1 MCINTR
7 EPLHPTPQI
16 MHHSNNVNVSL
27 SVSSCVIYP
36 LTLERTSAIKALFW
50 HFYLLLIFLLIY
62 SLHIC
67 AGECYHVVYSMFT
80 QI

>member
-36 LTLERTSAIKALFW
+36 LTLESTSAIKA
-50 HFYLLLIFLLIY
+50 FYLLLIFLLIY
-62 SLHIC
+62 SLHISV
-67 AGECYHVVYSMFT
+67 GECYHVVYSMFT